1 MSRDAQEFIPL
12 AEDAARAVSGPSSRH
27 AALIEDAFRVLVET
41 PGGGVMLNGDAAGR
55 AGAKRAVQAIAAR
68 AESGADVGEADV
80 RVAISAA
87 RTGEPGPGGAAPL
100 PMGRRGAIIAK
111 TATQAAYLEL
121 MNRCELVFGVGPAGT
136 GKTFLAVAHGASM
149 LLRGEVDRL
158 IVTRP
163 AVEAGE
169 RLGFLP
175 GDMNEKVDPY
185 MAPIWEALNDI
196 LGPDQLRRRR
206 DKGEVEVAP
215 IAFMRG
221 RTLNSAFV
229 IVDEA
234 QNATRLQMKMVLTR
248 LGEGSRMAVTGDP
261 TQVDLPNRA
270 DSGLAHAVSILDGV
284 KGVAVARFKAEDV
297 VRHPLVERIVR
308 AYDGDAARQ
317 AGLTSTPRESDI

>member
-1 MSRDAQEFIPL
+1 MSRAAEEFIPL
-12 AEDAARAVSGPSSRH
+12 SEDAARAVSGPSSRH

-41 PGGGVMLNGDAAGR
+41 PGGGVTLKGDSAGR
-55 AGAKRAVQAIAAR
+55 AGAKRAVQAIAERLA
-68 AESGADVGEADV
+68 SGADVAESDV

-87 RTGEPGPGGAAPL
+87 RSGEPGPNGSTPL
-100 PMGRRGAIIAK
+100 PVGRRGAIVAK
-111 TATQAAYLEL
+111 TAAQAAYLDML
-121 MNRCELVFGVGPAGT
+121 TRCELVFGIGPAGT
-136 GKTFLAVAHGASM
+136 GKTFLAVAHGASL

-175 GDMNEKVDPY
+175 GDMNDKVDPY

-206 DKGEVEVAP
+206 DKGEIEVAP

-221 RTLNSAFV
+221 RTLNQAFV
-229 IVDEA
+229 VCDEA

-261 TQVDLPNRA
+261 TQVDLPNRH
-270 DSGLAHAVSILDGV
+270 DSGLAHAVGILDGV

-308 AYDGDAARQ
+308 AYDADAARQ
-317 AGLTSTPRESDI
+317 AGLPSAALESP